1 MKNFLLLLK
10 NLQYAIK
17 TVSKRA
23 IEKTAEGIS
32 DLIGNKTVDKTN
44 ISTNSSRELHSQSN
58 EAKDE
63 IEIPQERCISP
74 EKIQQIND
82 ELRLVS

>member
-1 MKNFLLLLK
+1 MLLLK

-63 IEIPQERCISP
+63 IEIPQERYISP